1 MQAFETARPAQPRD
15 ADGGPRND
23 CLEAVS
29 SEIIPPKQDLQALL
43 PGRATLARQWP
54 GLKVNRLTWRW
65 VDDASGARGDDLQSL
80 LTFLGEGSR

>member
-1 MQAFETARPAQPRD
+1 MDHKRKSPPAST
-15 ADGGPRND
+15 GGTQKSDR
-23 CLEAVS
+23 LEAVT